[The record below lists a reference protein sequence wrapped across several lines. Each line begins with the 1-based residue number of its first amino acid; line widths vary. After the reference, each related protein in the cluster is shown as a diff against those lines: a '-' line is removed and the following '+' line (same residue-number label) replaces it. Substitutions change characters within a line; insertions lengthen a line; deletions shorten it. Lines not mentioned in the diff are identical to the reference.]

1 LSIKNM
7 LTAAQFRT
15 DDAGRTVMYPNGAWG
30 RGYVVPDAATE
41 RKMRSTLMWLVV
53 GCALVGVIGM
63 QIMTSIF
70 GQASEWTTA
79 TPWIIVLAALLALGV
94 GYRLIVRMLVR
105 GMTPVE
111 ERMGTIETLK
121 RQAEAMPR
129 SYLWFSVIFAP
140 LMVAG
145 SVAWMIVGG
154 SMMKYPLGLV
164 VIVLFGMIM
173 AQAIYGLKHRP
184 RS

>member
-1 LSIKNM
+1 
-7 LTAAQFRT
+7 
-15 DDAGRTVMYPNGAWG
+15 
-30 RGYVVPDAATE
+30 
-41 RKMRSTLMWLVV
+41 MWLVV

-63 QIMTSIF
+63 QIMIGIC

-79 TPWIIVLAALLALGV
+79 TPWVVVLAALMALGL
-94 GYRLIVRMLVR
+94 GYRLVVRMLAR

-111 ERMGTIETLK
+111 ERMGVVEALK

-140 LMVAG
+140 LMVVG
-145 SVAWMIVGG
+145 SVAWMIIGG
-154 SMMKYPLGLV
+154 SMMKYPLGLI
-164 VIVLFGMIM
+164 VILLFGMIM

-184 RS
+184 QS